1 MEKLNELLRAYNQ
14 LLESR
19 DFDVENLDYTIFDK
33 QIPFLNQMA
42 KVNNTGLTVF
52 DLNKKEHIY
61 ASYNLEEIFGY
72 DMNQIEQL
80 GNDYFNSKV
89 HPDDLLILTKRGTDL
104 LRYFFTLPKEEIK
117 KFKYQS
123 EYRIQNHQCK
133 YIRIIEQHQ
142 ILEMDKAGN
151 MWLSLSVVDVS
162 PNQNNSDEVK
172 SQLINIKTGEVQS
185 ILDQSL
191 STDSSK
197 KLLTER
203 EAEILNLVKEGYLSK
218 EISDNLSISVHT
230 VNTHRQK
237 ILKKLS
243 ANTSIEAI
251 EFAGRLGLI

>member
-1 MEKLNELLRAYNQ
+1 MEKLNELLREYNQ
-14 LLESR
+14 LLENLV
-19 DFDVENLDYTIFDK
+19 FDIESLDYTVFEQ

-52 DLNKKEHIY
+52 DMNKREHIY

-72 DMNQIEQL
+72 DMNQIEEV

-89 HPDDLLILTKRGTDL
+89 HPDDLLILVKRGTDL
-104 LRYFFTLPKEEIK
+104 LRYFITLPEEEVK

-123 EYRIQNHQCK
+123 EYRIQNHQGK

-142 ILEMDKAGN
+142 VLEMDNFGN

-172 SQLINIKTGEVQS
+172 GQLINIKTGEVQTIS
-185 ILDQSL
+185 EQNQ
-191 STDSSK
+191 STDLSK